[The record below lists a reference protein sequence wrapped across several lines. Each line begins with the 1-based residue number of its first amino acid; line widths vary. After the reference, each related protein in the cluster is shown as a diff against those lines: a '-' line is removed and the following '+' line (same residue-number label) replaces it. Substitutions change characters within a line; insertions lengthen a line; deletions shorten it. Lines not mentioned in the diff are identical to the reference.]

1 MTLLFSTV
9 LLSLAWFTV
18 ANGAASLMAW
28 CLAARRR
35 NPPRDGGTALCLRLL
50 PLSTGVLAAGVLFA
64 PAHVGLEPRGP
75 GETFGVAVY
84 AAALVA
90 LAIVS
95 RSAWRIV
102 AVVRAEWRLRRS
114 LIGAVPMPASKGTP
128 AWEVPWLQG
137 VSLAG
142 ILRPCVLVGRAARLT
157 LASAELDVAI
167 AHELA
172 HRQAHDNLKRFL
184 MLCAPDLFGWTAIAR
199 RLESEWRAA
208 AECAAD
214 GAAAAG
220 DEERAATLASALVKV
235 ARLGA
240 ETKGICSPAW
250 STFHERGGLES
261 RVKRLVAPE
270 VPSPIGRRS
279 LGAAF
284 AVAAVITAGAWFAGA
299 PAALHDLTEVAIQIL
314 P

>member
-1 MTLLFSTV
+1 VTLLFSTL

-18 ANGAASLMAW
+18 ANGTASLMAW
-28 CLAARRR
+28 CLAVRRR
-35 NPPRDGGTALCLRLL
+35 NRPRGAGTALCLRLL
-50 PLSTGVLAAGVLFA
+50 PFSTGVVAAGVLFA
-64 PAHVGLEPRGP
+64 PAHVDLEPRGP
-75 GETFGVAVY
+75 GETFGIAVY
-84 AAALVA
+84 AAALLA
-90 LAIVS
+90 LAMAW
-95 RSAWRIV
+95 RSAWRVV
-102 AVVRAEWRLRRS
+102 AVVRAEWRLRRA
-114 LIGAVPMPASKGTP
+114 LVGAIAMSASNGTA
-128 AWEVPWLQG
+128 AWEVPWLRG

-142 ILRPCVLVGRAARLT
+142 ILRPYVLVGRAARLT
-157 LASAELDVAI
+157 LSPAELEVAI

-184 MLCAPDLFGWTAIAR
+184 MLCAPDLFGWTPIAR

-240 ETKGICSPAW
+240 ETNGICSPAW
-250 STFHERGGLES
+250 STFHERGSLES

-270 VPSPIGRRS
+270 MPSHIRRRG
-279 LGAAF
+279 LGVAF
-284 AVAAVITAGAWFAGA
+284 AAAAVITAGAWFAGA
-299 PAALHDLTEVAIQIL
+299 PAALHDLTEVAIQML